1 MFVYIYIFAWSRN
14 YDYMFSF
21 FEIAILHRN
30 IHMYHEIDLTLSIIC
45 RSEYLSACL
54 SLYPNCSDSYWGFAK
69 NPAVFGSHPLNF
81 TTCSGNSGVRNF
93 EFRVQRSNHPSVAW
107 KNSRYIGIPW
117 TNHIKSLSTSRKK
130 HQQISPFFIHYV
142 SGSNQFVFRLA
153 SAYAS
158 WQQCWV
164 MCVSFG
170 ADVFGSRTCPRTS
183 KHKINTY
190 IVSKYK
196 SKYKYKQ
203 IYTNKNAHLLIWIQ
217 YRYSYMKFTWNHMC
231 VGGAFKPAENT
242 NHCVRKDRDQHNQQ
256 FDYFWKQTLRHPTS
270 KPSCDFSVQSFR
282 HWGVSCSNMASEIVQ
297 MISVTYCSIQ
307 EFPLQEFPIPYL
319 QYT

>member
-1 MFVYIYIFAWSRN
+1 
-14 YDYMFSF
+14 
-21 FEIAILHRN
+21 
-30 IHMYHEIDLTLSIIC
+30 MYHEIDLTLSIIC

-93 EFRVQRSNHPSVAW
+93 EFRVQRSNPPSVAW

-203 IYTNKNAHLLIWIQ
+203 IYTNKN
-217 YRYSYMKFTWNHMC
+217 
-231 VGGAFKPAENT
+231 
-242 NHCVRKDRDQHNQQ
+242 D
-256 FDYFWKQTLRHPTS
+256 
-270 KPSCDFSVQSFR
+270 
-282 HWGVSCSNMASEIVQ
+282 
-297 MISVTYCSIQ
+297 IS
-307 EFPLQEFPIPYL
+307 
-319 QYT
+319 